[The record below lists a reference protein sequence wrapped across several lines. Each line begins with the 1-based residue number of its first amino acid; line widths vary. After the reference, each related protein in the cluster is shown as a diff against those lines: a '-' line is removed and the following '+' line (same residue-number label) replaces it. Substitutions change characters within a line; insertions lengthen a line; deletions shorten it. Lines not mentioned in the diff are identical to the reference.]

1 MRAVMVAVAVG
12 LFSSAAMAA
21 GQYIEVWNPPETSQH
36 SMNVKKR
43 KPVVKAPKHDVT
55 QTRRQLAQC
64 EAGGVH
70 KKTLKVASKPAP
82 EKPKPRRVSV
92 VMVPSK
98 DAQQRQPKAQSFAA
112 KSSRPQ
118 ATTKVADTSGSASV
132 RTTPS
137 ASGRELPPIL
147 R

>member
-43 KPVVKAPKHDVT
+43 KPADKAPKHAVT
-55 QTRRQLAQC
+55 QSRRQLTQC
-64 EAGGVH
+64 AAGGAH
-70 KKTLKVASKPAP
+70 KTLKVASKPTPA
-82 EKPKPRRVSV
+82 KLKPRRISV
-92 VMVPSK
+92 AMVPPK
-98 DAQQRQPKAQSFAA
+98 GAQGRQPKAHSVAA

-118 ATTKVADTSGSASV
+118 AATKVADTSGSASI

-137 ASGRELPPIL
+137 VSGRELPPIL

>member
-43 KPVVKAPKHDVT
+43 KPAVKAPTHAVT

-64 EAGGVH
+64 EAGGAH
-70 KKTLKVASKPAP
+70 KTLKVASKPTP
-82 EKPKPRRVSV
+82 EKLKPRRVAV
-92 VMVPSK
+92 VMAPSK
-98 DAQQRQPKAQSFAA
+98 DAQQRQPKAQSVAA

>member
-21 GQYIEVWNPPETSQH
+21 GQYVEVWNPPETSQH
-36 SMNVKKR
+36 SNVKKR
-43 KPVVKAPKHDVT
+43 KPAVKAPKHAVT

-70 KKTLKVASKPAP
+70 KTLKVSSKPTP
-82 EKPKPRRVSV
+82 EKPKPRVSV

-98 DAQQRQPKAQSFAA
+98 DAQQRQPKAQGLPT

-118 ATTKVADTSGSASV
+118 ATTKVADTSGSASG

-137 ASGRELPPIL
+137 ASGRDLPPIL